1 MPFIQGL
8 CYVIAALIAIV
19 GAASVYMAMQ
29 TSPQQVSKRIVTS
42 VGSCL
47 CFVCMAI
54 SLPQFFGYESYS
66 VGNGSDIAMNGA
78 GGSSNGFLTTDKGGI
93 SQSGIITTIPPL
105 SDKAGNWIT
114 FPPGSNMDIAN
125 SLMDIYNHMGSGVTG
140 TYGRTLDYIN
150 NEFRHGNISQ
160 STYDQMIAM
169 AGSLPHN

>member
-1 MPFIQGL
+1 MLLCVVFEDVDINSLLLFILGL

-19 GAASVYMAMQ
+19 SAASVYMAMQ

-78 GGSSNGFLTTDKGGI
+78 GGSPNGFLTTDKGGI

-114 FPPGSNMDIAN
+114 FPPGSNKESHHRLAFP
-125 SLMDIYNHMGSGVTG
+125 SLIHHPQPPS
-140 TYGRTLDYIN
+140 
-150 NEFRHGNISQ
+150 HPQSSSHKISQ
-160 STYDQMIAM
+160 
-169 AGSLPHN
+169 L

>member
-1 MPFIQGL
+1 MIAATHALAIPGFAQTGSEALLGASDGIYSYVPFNQGL

-29 TSPQQVSKRIVTS
+29 TSPQQGSKRFVTS

-47 CFVCMAI
+47 CFGCMAI
-54 SLPQFFGYESYS
+54 TLPQVFGYESYS

-78 GGSSNGFLTTDKGGI
+78 GGSSNGFLTTDRGGI

-105 SDKAGNWIT
+105 SDRTGNWIT
-114 FPPGSNMDIAN
+114 FPPGTNMDIAN

-140 TYGRTLDYIN
+140 T
-150 NEFRHGNISQ
+150 
-160 STYDQMIAM
+160 
-169 AGSLPHN
+169 